1 MQVQVNGNPD
11 EIVSI
16 TDFDFSQI
24 FEDLEDEKIE
34 DLVVLTLFM
43 NYFESMSINHSNLP
57 KTDINPN
64 FTPMMFGLVK
74 DYSNMEGHSEDSAS
88 IVCFNKRMVK
98 ELFALEFQLGEE
110 ALELPFEEFIELARP
125 HLPPNLTVIQSPVTL
140 RVVRATLPPPLSPTI
155 PSTSRSFAPTNYIDV
170 FDIVKEKLSNREAIV
185 EGSHTVARYYPDGDY
200 IEFVSEV
207 GLMWG
212 SGSSGGDCTP
222 SFIPFRDNS
231 LDNADG
237 TMTARYRIN
246 GGSWQDYSAIPYVG
260 AYSLAKDFL
269 SELHW
274 NGRRLFTDSGGGDAA
289 FLFDYR
295 DTGFSGAYERLE
307 DNTNMVMEIVD
318 PSAKIT
324 IDFQVTSRDKY
335 DIVWM
340 LFGQDITV
348 HSCAIVRFAGI

>member
-1 MQVQVNGNPD
+1 MDCLCVVGVN
-11 EIVSI
+11 
-16 TDFDFSQI
+16 
-24 FEDLEDEKIE
+24 
-34 DLVVLTLFM
+34 
-43 NYFESMSINHSNLP
+43 INGIGQRDTYLNSRGFCGG
-57 KTDINPN
+57 T
-64 FTPMMFGLVK
+64 G
-74 DYSNMEGHSEDSAS
+74 GDS
-88 IVCFNKRMVK
+88 
-98 ELFALEFQLGEE
+98 G
-110 ALELPFEEFIELARP
+110 
-125 HLPPNLTVIQSPVTL
+125 
-140 RVVRATLPPPLSPTI
+140 
-155 PSTSRSFAPTNYIDV
+155 
-170 FDIVKEKLSNREAIV
+170 
-185 EGSHTVARYYPDGDY
+185 GD
-200 IEFVSEV
+200 
-207 GLMWG
+207 

-269 SELHW
+269 LELHW
-274 NGRRLFTDSGGGDAA
+274 NNWRLFADTYGGDAA
-289 FLFDYR
+289 FLFDYG

-324 IDFQVTSRDKY
+324 IDFQVTSRDEY

-348 HSCAIVRFAGI
+348 RSCAIVRFIGI